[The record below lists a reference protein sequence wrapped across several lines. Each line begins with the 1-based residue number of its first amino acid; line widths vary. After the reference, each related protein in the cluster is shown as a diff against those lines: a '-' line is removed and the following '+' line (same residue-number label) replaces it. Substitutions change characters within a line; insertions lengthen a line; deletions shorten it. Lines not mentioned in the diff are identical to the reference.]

1 MVDDNPGDAR
11 LLQEAFVDRQ
21 SCVDLNFAGDGMEA
35 LNVLRNVDSMPD
47 LIVLD
52 IKMPG
57 MSGLELLRVIRDDPR
72 LRDAMVII
80 LTGSDAP
87 EDRRAAQRL
96 GVIDY
101 CIKPDRLDGWIALS
115 TKLEKLARP
124 VNNGRT
130 S

>member
-1 MVDDNPGDAR
+1 MVDDNLGDAR
-11 LLQEAFVDRQ
+11 LLQEALYDRR
-21 SCVDLNFAGDGMEA
+21 SCVDLSFAGNGTEA
-35 LNVLRNVDSMPD
+35 LKVLRDADPMPD
-47 LIVLD
+47 LIVMD

-57 MSGLELLRVIRDDPR
+57 MSGLELLKVIRDDPR
-72 LRDAMVII
+72 LKDAKVII

-96 GVIDY
+96 GAIDY
-101 CIKPDRLDGWIALS
+101 CIKPDRLDGWMALS

-124 VNNGRT
+124 VKSGRT